1 MPNDKQTPTPM
12 AQIIKFNCLTGLRPS
27 EAVQSAKLLNAAK
40 EGAFEE
46 KYYNPEPKALEH
58 FRFPKVFLRTT
69 KKAYISFVS
78 PDILDIA
85 CIM

>member
-1 MPNDKQTPTPM
+1 M

-46 KYYNPEPKALEH
+46 KYYNPEREALEH

-69 KKAYISFVS
+69 KKVTFPLYVLIYWISHALCS
-78 PDILDIA
+78 TSLLT
-85 CIM
+85 MLSG